1 MAQFG
6 SIISKDW
13 MEMKTRAGFIVLLL
27 SLFLLAIFSLFGQA
41 AAEQTMETARPNT
54 LIMGQEEA
62 DAAWVKRL
70 NTRFNKDD
78 VPKAMTV
85 DKVGNVYVTGAS
97 GGATYQDVDY
107 LTVKYAA
114 NGKQEW
120 ASRYDGSFLDY
131 DCPSSISVD
140 SRGNVYVSGI
150 SRGRNDN
157 DYDYVTI
164 KHSSEGKT
172 VWVRRYVRTAIGK
185 KIKTSYPPLITS
197 DDNGSAVLAGAT
209 WGFSGNDFLDFLLV
223 KYDEHGNL
231 LWERMFHTAPE
242 RWDYAT
248 AVTTD
253 GAGNIYVAGS
263 SREYQDA
270 GGFAALGVVVK
281 YGKDGSFF
289 WSSAFD
295 VGIPRS
301 LKVDT
306 GGKVSVCGTNGTVR
320 LDTNGVEVWRQS
332 IASTGYMDLD
342 PVGNTLVVGVVKND
356 LTGFDFAITKFDQEG
371 KTQWTRQY
379 DSPFSR
385 DDIPSGIVVASN
397 GRIFVT
403 GGSMNSYSL
412 LNYDFVTVA
421 YDDNGTELS
430 AERYNGKGHGFD
442 FPAAIAVDGL
452 GRVTVTG
459 ASEGTATA
467 LDFATVNYQDQSQL
481 SIIPRKGLH

>member
-1 MAQFG
+1 MTQFG

-13 MEMKTRAGFIVLLL
+13 MVMKTTPGSNVFLLWLFSLAIL
-27 SLFLLAIFSLFGQA
+27 SLFGKA
-41 AAEQTMETARPNT
+41 AAEQTMETARSNT
-54 LIMGQEEA
+54 LIAGQDGA
-62 DAAWVKRL
+62 GAAWAKRL

-85 DKVGNVYVTGAS
+85 DNVGNVYVTGAS

-131 DCPSSISVD
+131 DCPSGVSVD
-140 SRGNVYVSGI
+140 GLGNVYVSGI

-164 KHSSEGKT
+164 KHSSKGKT
-172 VWVRRYVRTAIGK
+172 LWVRRYVRTAIGK
-185 KIKTSYPPLITS
+185 KIKTSYPPLIAS
-197 DDNGSAVLAGAT
+197 DDDGSVVLAGAT
-209 WGFSGNDFLDFLLV
+209 WGFNGNDFLDFLLV
-223 KYDEHGNL
+223 KYDEHGKL

-253 GAGNIYVAGS
+253 AAGNVYAAGS

-270 GGFAALGVVVK
+270 GGFGALGVLVK
-281 YGKDGSFF
+281 YDKDGSLS
-289 WSSAFD
+289 WSSAVD
-295 VGIPRS
+295 IGIPRS

-306 GGKVSVCGTNGTVR
+306 GGNVSVCGSSGTAR
-320 LDTNGVEVWRQS
+320 LDTNGVEIWREPIVS
-332 IASTGYMDLD
+332 MGYMGLD
-342 PVGNTLVVGVVKND
+342 SAGNTFVLGVVKNV
-356 LTGFDFAITKFDQEG
+356 LTGFDFVITKLDQEG
-371 KTQWTRQY
+371 KPRWTRHY
-379 DSPFSR
+379 DSPFGR
-385 DDIPSGIVVASN
+385 DDIPSGIAVTNN

-403 GGSMNSYSL
+403 GGSMNSHSL

-421 YDDNGTELS
+421 FDDNGTELS
-430 AERYNGKGHGFD
+430 AERYDGKGHGFD
-442 FPAAIAVDGL
+442 FPAGVAVDGL

-459 ASEGTATA
+459 ASQGAATA
-467 LDFATVNYQDQSQL
+467 LDFATVNYQD
-481 SIIPRKGLH
+481 K